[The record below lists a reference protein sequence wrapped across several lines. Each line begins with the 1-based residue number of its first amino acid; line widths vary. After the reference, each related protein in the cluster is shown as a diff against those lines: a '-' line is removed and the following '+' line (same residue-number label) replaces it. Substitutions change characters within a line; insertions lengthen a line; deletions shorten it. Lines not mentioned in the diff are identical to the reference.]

1 MEMPQ
6 ELGSPERLAGRV
18 AGRLRRHLWWDTLL
32 ASFPPLFAV
41 TSLGVLPYS
50 AAWKP
55 SVAGM
60 GVAAVLAASAFV
72 IGLWRA
78 RGAAASV
85 GQAARLIDQKVAGQ
99 ERFVTLAT
107 MDPSACSPFLVS
119 RLRDEA
125 ADLAR
130 RLNLERDFPYRIKR
144 SFFQS
149 LILSLS
155 AILLFLLIPQ
165 IALLLTS
172 GTPGHELMRSARQL
186 SRVPGFSE
194 LARKLEALAA
204 RLREPGLTDAEKR
217 ALVRELLAQLERP
230 RNAERQPG
238 GAGSELLDQAGD
250 ALRRL
255 EQGLERGE
263 ERGGNGS
270 GDQSA
275 RGEKSGGESGRS
287 ETNEGRGEASGLA
300 SKEPAGKEPGPGDKR
315 QPDKKRAETGLGNGE
330 GNEKD
335 KSREAKRAG
344 KEESGDKGSRNPGE
358 EIPTGKAAE
367 RFLKPGEEGEKGIK
381 GARFV
386 TVQLPEEEIA
396 SETGQGGS
404 GKRRELR
411 PKTPVSNVPLRRPD
425 APDASPEKQPLP
437 LEYRGLIR

>member
-1 MEMPQ
+1 MPQ

-18 AGRLRRHLWWDTLL
+18 AGRLRRHLWWDSLL
-32 ASFPPLFAV
+32 VLFPPLFAV
-41 TSLGVLPYS
+41 ASLGFLPYG
-50 AAWKP
+50 AAWEP
-55 SVAGM
+55 SGALM
-60 GVAAVLAASAFV
+60 GIAAVLAASAFA

-165 IALLLTS
+165 IAPLLTS

-204 RLREPGLTDAEKR
+204 RLREPALTDAEKR
-217 ALVRELLAQLERP
+217 ALVRELLAQL
-230 RNAERQPG
+230 ERQPG

-275 RGEKSGGESGRS
+275 RGEKSGGESGRG
-287 ETNEGRGEASGLA
+287 EKNEGRGESSGLA
-300 SKEPAGKEPGPGDKR
+300 SKEPAGKELAAGEKR
-315 QPDKKRAETGLGNGE
+315 QPDKRRAETGLGNGE

-335 KSREAKRAG
+335 KSREAKGAG
-344 KEESGDKGSRNPGE
+344 KEESGGKGSRNPGE
-358 EIPTGKAAE
+358 EIPTGEAAE

-386 TVQLPEEEIA
+386 TVQLPEQETA
-396 SETGQGGS
+396 SEGGES
-404 GKRRELR
+404 APGRGRQIR
-411 PKTPVSNVPLRRPD
+411 PRTSVSNVPLRRPD
-425 APDASPEKQPLP
+425 NPEASAEKQPLP
-437 LEYRGLIR
+437 LEYRGVIR